1 MRVVRVPALEL
12 ALLLSLS
19 VSACEKRE
27 PHDPLKVDPASTPA
41 PAKTNKPLAE
51 LFSAK
56 APTFPAVFNGVTPGM
71 TLEEAKKKIP
81 GLDKEMDFQLPEYDT
96 RAGLRVS
103 DEKRVRYLT
112 LSAGKDALPLATAA
126 WGKPTVVKISGDDWN
141 VWFNPEAKVR
151 AKLRSSEYSRVEFAS
166 YVPVAEFLG
175 SDKGGP
181 AFQKAHPLIGMTAD
195 DVRKNYAANVLEA
208 SAEKNAA
215 QMAAIQKFAGTK
227 ADLGAS
233 QASIDLI
240 YPPTEYGSDQ
250 TKVYLNFQKGK
261 LYRYMFDVGYEGSAQ
276 QKDDVLAL
284 TTKTYGK
291 PKPKKDFSTTYLV
304 FRKSPTVKLEDK
316 SGFLKAWSFIV
327 EK

>member
-1 MRVVRVPALEL
+1 
-12 ALLLSLS
+12 
-19 VSACEKRE
+19 
-27 PHDPLKVDPASTPA
+27 
-41 PAKTNKPLAE
+41 
-51 LFSAK
+51 
-56 APTFPAVFNGVTPGM
+56 
-71 TLEEAKKKIP
+71 
-81 GLDKEMDFQLPEYDT
+81 
-96 RAGLRVS
+96 
-103 DEKRVRYLT
+103 
-112 LSAGKDALPLATAA
+112 
-126 WGKPTVVKISGDDWN
+126 
-141 VWFNPEAKVR
+141 
-151 AKLRSSEYSRVEFAS
+151 
-166 YVPVAEFLG
+166 
-175 SDKGGP
+175 
-181 AFQKAHPLIGMTAD
+181 MTAD